1 MAENV
6 PCPSCKA
13 DETKRLNEVLRQQAL
28 EGVKNGLA
36 EQYAPPRQPWGYVQG
51 FLLALPINV
60 GLMFSIGPP
69 GESEGDKAIFDI
81 LSTVA
86 FLGVWVGYGA
96 WKNKTYTKKLDEWK
110 SAIAAKLHCLKCGHV
125 FEG

>member
-6 PCPSCKA
+6 ACPSCSA
-13 DETKRLNEVLRQQAL
+13 DETKRLSDVMRQQAT
-28 EGVKNGLA
+28 EGVNGGVV
-36 EQYAPPRQPWGYVQG
+36 EQYSPPAQPWGYVQG
-51 FLLALPINV
+51 FLLAIPVNAALILSF
-60 GLMFSIGPP
+60 GRP
-69 GESEGDKAIFDI
+69 GESEGDKALFD
-81 LSTVA
+81 LMSTVA

-96 WKNKTYTKKLDEWK
+96 WKSKAYKLKLEEWK